1 MIIPTIAG
9 IDYSLTSPAI
19 CIHQTASVFDI
30 KNCLFNFL
38 TDKAKC
44 VGTFKPNTLGL
55 PLNDWKTDQ
64 ERYNMI
70 AAWAHM
76 TCLRNN
82 VKHVF
87 IEGYSYGS
95 TGRVFHIAE
104 NVGVLKHILWNAS
117 IPFTIIAPTA
127 VKKLAT
133 GKGNA
138 DKQKMNVAFVKET
151 DYNMKT
157 LLGLTDKQ
165 WNPSS
170 DIIDSYYICKYGFE
184 NFQET
189 GVALHNS

>member
-1 MIIPTIAG
+1 MKVPTIAG
-9 IDYSLTSPAI
+9 IDYSLSSPAI
-19 CIHQTASVFDI
+19 CIHQSNTTFSVN
-30 KNCLFNFL
+30 NCSFNFL

-44 VGTFKPNTLGL
+44 LGTFNPNSLGL
-55 PLNDWKTDQ
+55 PFATWNNDQ
-64 ERYNMI
+64 ERYNAI
-70 AAWAHM
+70 ATWAET
-76 TCLRNN
+76 TCKLHS
-82 VKHVF
+82 VEHVF

-104 NVGVLKHILWNAS
+104 NVGILKHVLWKAS
-117 IPFTIIAPTA
+117 IPFAVIAPT
-127 VKKLAT
+127 VIKKLAT

-138 DKQKMNVAFVKET
+138 DKQKMDVAFVNET
-151 DYNMKT
+151 GYNMKT